1 MNNSYRNGNFLGLPV
16 FALNALSGGMFFFL
30 ICLGIK
36 MIKTPELSLKVAN
49 AQLITSSS
57 ADRLAVLADELDKQ
71 AEVMEQKDIAYQ
83 QLKRIY
89 DDSLKGKEGYG
100 RLQDAIETVGELPEV
115 TELDSIQTEISTTKE
130 ILGEITPE

>member
-1 MNNSYRNGNFLGLPV
+1 MTKYQPTNNFLGLPS
-16 FALNALSGGMFFFL
+16 FALNALSGGIFFFS

-49 AQLITSSS
+49 AQLVTSSS
-57 ADRLAVLADELDKQ
+57 ADRLQELALELDTQ
-71 AEVMEQKDIAYQ
+71 AELIKQKDIAYIK
-83 QLKRIY
+83 LKRIY

-100 RLQDAIETVGELPEV
+100 RLQNAIEMVGELPEV
-115 TELDSIQTEISTTKE
+115 TELDSIQTEISTAKE

>member
-1 MNNSYRNGNFLGLPV
+1 MNDRYIHNFLGLPT
-16 FALNALSGGMFFFL
+16 FALNALSGGMFFFS

-49 AQLITSSS
+49 AQLVTSSS
-57 ADRLAVLADELDKQ
+57 ADRLTELAEELDTQ
-71 AEVMEQKDIAYQ
+71 AELIKQKDIAYQ
-83 QLKRIY
+83 QLTKVY
-89 DDSLKGKEGYG
+89 QQSLQGQKGYG

-130 ILGEITPE
+130 ILGGITPE